1 MKRKFAAAV
10 LAAAMLAMSL
20 AGCSA
25 PSSSQA
31 PGSASATASAPAQ
44 DDGRKVLT
52 IAQGGDITTFDMQ
65 PRVTKRSMTLHG
77 SSSCATMSHG
87 ITATRLR
94 RQM

>member
-31 PGSASATASAPAQ
+31 PGCHCFGAGA
-44 DDGRKVLT
+44 G
-52 IAQGGDITTFDMQ
+52 
-65 PRVTKRSMTLHG
+65 
-77 SSSCATMSHG
+77 
-87 ITATRLR
+87 
-94 RQM
+94 